1 MVSRRWFL
9 TMAAALGGAATA
21 GCQRI
26 EKTSARAVCDVSHP
40 ENRDHDVFTLPPN
53 VRPVGD
59 SEPILVDLQV
69 PIRQSVLEATNVELV
84 EVLTGTETRHRLL
97 VDEGDDPIGE
107 TERYEYDD
115 VIEYAQSI
123 GFIPQTNRYRLHA
136 IGGGVRLDSITME
149 FRCYREVSEER

>member
-26 EKTSARAVCDVSHP
+26 EKTSARAACDVSHP
-40 ENRDHDVFTLPPN
+40 ENRDHDVFTLPPD

-59 SEPILVDLQV
+59 SEPILV
-69 PIRQSVLEATNVELV
+69 
-84 EVLTGTETRHRLL
+84 
-97 VDEGDDPIGE
+97 DPIGE

-136 IGGGVRLDSITME
+136 VGGGVRLDSIAVE